1 MLSTSLKKR
10 VEKVLRLLDRLAK
23 ESAKGTP
30 IIVEGRKDVNTLRD
44 LAIKGDIIS
53 AKTSGRSLL
62 DVLVEVE
69 KRSKHEVILLMD
81 FDRRGKEWTKHL
93 VQHFEKMRIK
103 PNLFFW
109 KGLLSLVGRDVRDIE
124 GLATYLENLKKK
136 CGNRI

>member
-1 MLSTSLKKR
+1 MSTSLKRR
-10 VEKVLRLLDRLAK
+10 VEKVLQLLDRLAK

-62 DVLVEVE
+62 DVLGEVE

-81 FDRRGKEWTKHL
+81 FDRRGKEGTKHL
-93 VQHFEKMRIK
+93 TQHFEKMRIK

-109 KGLLSLVGRDVRDIE
+109 RGLLSLVGRDVRDIE

>member
-62 DVLVEVE
+62 DVLGEVE

-93 VQHFEKMRIK
+93 TQHFEKMRIK

-109 KGLLSLVGRDVRDIE
+109 RGLLSLVGRDVRDIE

>member
-1 MLSTSLKKR
+1 MSTSLRKR
-10 VEKVLRLLDRLAK
+10 VEKVLQLLDRLAK

-30 IIVEGRKDVNTLRD
+30 IIVEGRKDVNTLRA
-44 LAIKGDIIS
+44 LAIEGDIIS

-62 DVLVEVE
+62 DVLGEVE

-81 FDRRGKEWTKHL
+81 FDRRGKEWTKRFTE
-93 VQHFEKMRIK
+93 HFEKMRIK

-109 KGLLSLVGRDVRDIE
+109 NRFLSLVGRDVRDVE

>member
-1 MLSTSLKKR
+1 MSTSLRKR
-10 VEKVLRLLDRLAK
+10 VEKVLQLLDRLAK

-30 IIVEGRKDVNTLRD
+30 IIVEGRKDVNTLRE

-62 DVLVEVE
+62 DVLGEVE

-81 FDRRGKEWTKHL
+81 FDRRGKEWTKRFTEY
-93 VQHFEKMRIK
+93 FEKMRIK

-109 KGLLSLVGRDVRDIE
+109 NRFLSLVGRDVRDVE

>member
-1 MLSTSLKKR
+1 MLSTSLKRR
-10 VEKVLRLLDRLAK
+10 VEKVLQLLDRLAR

-53 AKTSGRSLL
+53 AKTSGRSFL
-62 DVLVEVE
+62 DVLCEVE

-81 FDRRGKEWTKHL
+81 FDRRGKELTKKL
-93 VQHFEKMRIK
+93 GTHFEKMRIK

-109 KGLLSLVGRDVRDIE
+109 RGLLSLVGRDVRDIE

>member
-1 MLSTSLKKR
+1 LSTSLKKR

-62 DVLVEVE
+62 DVLGEVE

-93 VQHFEKMRIK
+93 TQHFEKMRIK

-109 KGLLSLVGRDVRDIE
+109 RGLLSLVGRDVRDIE

>member
-1 MLSTSLKKR
+1 LSAGLKKR
-10 VEKVLRLLDRLAK
+10 LEKVLHLLDRLAR

-30 IIVEGRKDVNTLRD
+30 IIVEGRKDVDTLRD
-44 LAIKGDIIS
+44 LAIKGNIIS

-62 DVLVEVE
+62 DVLGEVE
-69 KRSKHEVILLMD
+69 KLSKHEVILLMD

-93 VQHFEKMRIK
+93 TQHFEKMRIK

-109 KGLLSLVGRDVRDIE
+109 RGLLSLVGRDVRDIE

-136 CGNRI
+136 CGNRV

>member
-1 MLSTSLKKR
+1 MLSTGLKKR
-10 VEKVLRLLDRLAK
+10 LEKVLQLLDRLAR

-53 AKTSGRSLL
+53 AKTSGKSLL
-62 DVLVEVE
+62 DVLSEVE
-69 KRSKHEVILLMD
+69 KLSKHEVILLMD

-93 VQHFEKMRIK
+93 RQHFEKMRIK

-109 KGLLSLVGRDVRDIE
+109 RGLLSLVGRDVRDIE

-136 CGNRI
+136 CGNRV

>member
-1 MLSTSLKKR
+1 LSTSLKRR
-10 VEKVLRLLDRLAK
+10 VEKVLQLLDRLAK

-62 DVLVEVE
+62 DVLGEIE

-81 FDRRGKEWTKHL
+81 FDRRGKEGTKHL
-93 VQHFEKMRIK
+93 TQHFEKMRIK

-109 KGLLSLVGRDVRDIE
+109 RGLLSLVGRDVRDIE

>member
-1 MLSTSLKKR
+1 VLSTSLKRR
-10 VEKVLRLLDRLAK
+10 VEKVLQLLDRLAK

-62 DVLVEVE
+62 DVLGEVE

-81 FDRRGKEWTKHL
+81 FDRRGKEGTKHL
-93 VQHFEKMRIK
+93 TQHFEKMRIK

-109 KGLLSLVGRDVRDIE
+109 RGLLSLVGRDVRDIE